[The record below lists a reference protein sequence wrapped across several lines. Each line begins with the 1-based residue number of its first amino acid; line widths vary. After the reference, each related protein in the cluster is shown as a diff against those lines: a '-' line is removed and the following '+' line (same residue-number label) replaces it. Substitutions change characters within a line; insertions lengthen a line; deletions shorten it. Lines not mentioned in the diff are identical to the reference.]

1 LSIPGGHAEG
11 PASQHTSLQRGDGA
25 TLETCHCVW
34 WHVANKR
41 GHRAAN
47 TSRQEG
53 LKSLSLGVLSAYASV
68 CCHVAAWCLHRS
80 IDKIR

>member
-11 PASQHTSLQRGDGA
+11 PASQHTSLKRDDGA
-25 TLETCHCVW
+25 TLETCHSVVG
-34 WHVANKR
+34 HIANKC

-53 LKSLSLGVLSAYASV
+53 GRPELWCVVLHMHLCGVGVAASV
-68 CCHVAAWCLHRS
+68 LTWWVM
-80 IDKIR
+80 